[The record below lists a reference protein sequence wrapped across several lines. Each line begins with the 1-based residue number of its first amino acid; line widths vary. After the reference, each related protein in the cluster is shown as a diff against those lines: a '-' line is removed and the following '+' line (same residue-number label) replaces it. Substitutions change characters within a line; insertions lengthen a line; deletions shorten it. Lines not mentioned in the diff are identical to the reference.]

1 MITLDSTVKVSS
13 DVIFQ
18 QLDNEAVLLSTQSE
32 MFFGLDSVG
41 TQIWQLLEKYCEM
54 RTLVQ
59 ALLDKYEVRQEELE
73 KQLLEFVGKLYA
85 KGLVVIEPISPSR
98 SRN

>member
-1 MITLDSTVKVSS
+1 MITLDSVVKVSS

-41 TQIWQLLEKYCEM
+41 TQIWQLLEQYCEM

-59 ALLDKYEVRQEELE
+59 ALLEKYEVRQEELE
-73 KQLLEFVGKLYA
+73 KQLLEFVRKLHA
-85 KGLVVIEPISPSR
+85 KGLVVIEPIHPSR
-98 SRN
+98 STN